1 MAGQT
6 KEDILITARELFN
19 EYGYK
24 NISMRDIAKKLNIS
38 VGNLTYYFKK
48 KEDVIEEVVMYK
60 HRKYK
65 GILLLKSLDDLNN
78 LFLDMLN
85 TQNENIYYF
94 KHFDEL
100 AEISSKIYEIQ
111 LATLNKIEK
120 ILKEC
125 FEELQR
131 KNLVQKV
138 KPKSQIDN
146 LIKCILTVIIYKP
159 IKTKDLNKQDNIDSI
174 ISCLWSMIFMY
185 LTDEG
190 KDMYL
195 SIFK

>member
-48 KEDVIEEVVMYK
+48 KEDLIEEVVMYK

-146 LIKCILTVIIYKP
+146 LIKCILTVIIYKS

>member
-48 KEDVIEEVVMYK
+48 KEDLIEEVVMYK

-131 KNLVQKV
+131 KNFVQKV

>member
-19 EYGYK
+19 GYGYK

-48 KEDVIEEVVMYK
+48 KEDLIEEVVMYK

-65 GILLLKSLDDLNN
+65 GILLPKSLDDLNN

>member
-48 KEDVIEEVVMYK
+48 KEDLIEEVVMYK

-146 LIKCILTVIIYKP
+146 LIKCTLTVIIYKP

>member
-1 MAGQT
+1 
-6 KEDILITARELFN
+6 
-19 EYGYK
+19 
-24 NISMRDIAKKLNIS
+24 
-38 VGNLTYYFKK
+38 
-48 KEDVIEEVVMYK
+48 
-60 HRKYK
+60 
-65 GILLLKSLDDLNN
+65 
-78 LFLDMLN
+78 MLN
-85 TQNENIYYF
+85 TQNKNIYYF

>member
-48 KEDVIEEVVMYK
+48 KEDLIEEVVMYK
-60 HRKYK
+60 HRKYN
-65 GILLLKSLDDLNN
+65 GVLLPKSLDDLNN

-138 KPKSQIDN
+138 EPKSHIDN

>member
-48 KEDVIEEVVMYK
+48 KEDLIEEVVMYK

-131 KNLVQKV
+131 KNLAQKV

>member
-48 KEDVIEEVVMYK
+48 KEDLIEEVVMYK

>member
-48 KEDVIEEVVMYK
+48 KEDLIEEVVMYK
-60 HRKYK
+60 HRKYN
-65 GILLLKSLDDLNN
+65 GVLLPKSLDDLNN

-138 KPKSQIDN
+138 EPKSQIDN

>member
-48 KEDVIEEVVMYK
+48 KEDLIEEVVMYK

-85 TQNENIYYF
+85 TQNKNIYYF

-100 AEISSKIYEIQ
+100 GEISSKIYEIQ

>member
-48 KEDVIEEVVMYK
+48 KEDLIEEVVMYK

-85 TQNENIYYF
+85 TQNKNIYYF

>member
-48 KEDVIEEVVMYK
+48 KEDLIEEVVMYK

-100 AEISSKIYEIQ
+100 GEISSKIYEIQ

>member
-48 KEDVIEEVVMYK
+48 KEDLIEEVVMYK

-138 KPKSQIDN
+138 KPKSQIAN
-146 LIKCILTVIIYKP
+146 LIKCILTVIIYNP

>member
-19 EYGYK
+19 GYGYK

-48 KEDVIEEVVMYK
+48 KEDLIEEVVMYK

>member
-48 KEDVIEEVVMYK
+48 KEDLIEEVVMYK

-146 LIKCILTVIIYKP
+146 LIKYILTVIIYKP

>member
-48 KEDVIEEVVMYK
+48 KEDLIEEVVMYK
-60 HRKYK
+60 NRKYK

>member
-48 KEDVIEEVVMYK
+48 KEDLIEEVVMYK

-190 KDMYL
+190 TDMYL

>member
-1 MAGQT
+1 MAAQT
-6 KEDILITARELFN
+6 KEDILITARDLFN
-19 EYGYK
+19 RYGYS
-24 NISMRDIAKKLNIS
+24 NISMRDIAKELDIS

-48 KEDVIEEVVMYK
+48 KEDLIEEVVMYK
-60 HRKYK
+60 HSRYK
-65 GILLLKSLDDLNN
+65 EVSVPKSIKDLNN

-85 TQNENIYYF
+85 TQNENAYYF

-111 LATLNKIEK
+111 LSTVDKIEK

-138 KPKSQIDN
+138 KSENQIEN

-159 IKTKDLNKQDNIDSI
+159 INTKDLNKKDNIDSI

-190 KDMYL
+190 KDIYS
-195 SIFK
+195 SIFI

>member
-1 MAGQT
+1 M
-6 KEDILITARELFN
+6 ITARELFN

-48 KEDVIEEVVMYK
+48 KEDLIEEVVMYK

>member
-48 KEDVIEEVVMYK
+48 KEDLIEEVVMYK

-100 AEISSKIYEIQ
+100 TEISSKIYEIQ

>member
-1 MAGQT
+1 MARQT

-48 KEDVIEEVVMYK
+48 KEDLIEEVVMYK

>member
-6 KEDILITARELFN
+6 KEDILITARDLFN
-19 EYGYK
+19 KYGYS
-24 NISMRDIAKKLNIS
+24 NISMRDIAKELNIS

-48 KEDVIEEVVMYK
+48 KEDLIEEVVMYK
-60 HRKYK
+60 HSKYK
-65 GILLLKSLDDLNN
+65 EVSVPKSLEDLNN

-85 TQNENIYYF
+85 TQNKNAYYF

-111 LATLNKIEK
+111 LSTFNKIER
-120 ILKEC
+120 ILKQC

-131 KNLVQKV
+131 KKLVQKIE
-138 KPKSQIDN
+138 SENQIEN

-159 IKTKDLNKQDNIDSI
+159 INTKNLKNKDNIDSI

-190 KDMYL
+190 KDMYF

>member
-48 KEDVIEEVVMYK
+48 KEDLIEEVVMYK
-60 HRKYK
+60 HRKYQ
-65 GILLLKSLDDLNN
+65 GILLPESLDDLNN

-85 TQNENIYYF
+85 TQNKNIYYF